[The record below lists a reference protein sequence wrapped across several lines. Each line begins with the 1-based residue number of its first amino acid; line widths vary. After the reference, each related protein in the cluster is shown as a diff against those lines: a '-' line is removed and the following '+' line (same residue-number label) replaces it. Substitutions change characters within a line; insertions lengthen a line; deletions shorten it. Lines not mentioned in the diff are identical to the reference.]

1 MAGTVRKYAFINAK
15 LRARI
20 SKILPEQVSAEM
32 ARAKSL
38 TEAVQLLRATDFAA
52 VESVYG
58 RTGDIKMAEMELARK
73 EVRLYLELEE
83 LTKDEVRA
91 IVFALAERYE
101 IENLKHALRL
111 WFDSRVRGRRIDS
124 AVGYLMRDRV
134 HRDLPLD
141 RVVNAATL
149 EEAAE
154 DLQGT
159 PYSLPVAEHSAEVA
173 RLQSLFPLE
182 IALDHQF
189 YRQLLAAVGGLK
201 PRDRDI
207 ARRMIGAEIDLAN
220 ITWLIRFK
228 GFYKLPPER
237 ALASA
242 IPEGIYLN
250 PQAVAEAYAADNPS
264 AVLTELVRRRYPGL
278 SGLLTPREEGES
290 YARLIL
296 IERILAEILLLEV
309 RHLMAGYPF
318 TIGILLAYFVLK
330 SAEIRRIMTVL
341 NAKFYD
347 WPEERIMAAL

>member
-1 MAGTVRKYAFINAK
+1 LPGTVRKYAFINAK

-20 SKILPEQVSAEM
+20 SKILPESFSVEM

-38 TEAVQLLRATDFAA
+38 SEAVQLLRATDFAA
-52 VESVYG
+52 VEGVFG
-58 RTGDIKMAEMELARK
+58 RTGDVKMAEMELVRR

-83 LTKDEVRA
+83 LTRDEVRA

-111 WFDSRVRGRRIDS
+111 WFDSHVRGRRIDA
-124 AVGYLMRDRV
+124 AVGYLLRDRV
-134 HRDLPLD
+134 HRELPLD
-141 RVVNAATL
+141 RIVNAAGL

-154 DLQGT
+154 ALAGT
-159 PYSLPVAEHSAEVA
+159 PYAALVAGASAELG
-173 RLQSLFPLE
+173 RSQTLFPVE
-182 IALDHQF
+182 IALDHHF
-189 YRQLLAAVGGLK
+189 YRQLLAAVEGLK
-201 PRDRDI
+201 PRDRGV

-220 ITWLIRFK
+220 INWLIRFK
-228 GFYKLPPER
+228 SFYKLPPEQ

-250 PQAVAEAYAADNPS
+250 PQAVAEAYASDNPS
-264 AVLTELVRRRYPGL
+264 AVLSELVRRRYPGL
-278 SGLLTPREEGES
+278 SGLLAAREETES
-290 YARLIL
+290 FARLVL

-309 RHLMAGYPF
+309 RHLLAGYPF
-318 TIGILLAYFVLK
+318 TIGIVLAYFVLK